1 MKIRQVIKS
10 KLDEMDKWNYAAIH
24 FYLPNPVIAKQKA
37 SILVVLGFYRV
48 DCFHKEVTFAVLV
61 TRARKNFR

>member
-1 MKIRQVIKS
+1 
-10 KLDEMDKWNYAAIH
+10 MDKWNYAAMY

>member
-1 MKIRQVIKS
+1 M
-10 KLDEMDKWNYAAIH
+10 Y
-24 FYLPNPVIAKQKA
+24 FYLPNPVIAKQKTL
-37 SILVVLGFYRV
+37 ILVVFGFYRV